1 MPPENINEKAPVLPY
16 LSLPNIRHH
25 LKGKIHPTKT
35 PAVIL
40 GMAGATLIA
49 LPDAAAHLA
58 GFSCWIIGNGL
69 WVVTGISEKDYHLI
83 AQFSFFF
90 LTALMGAVMLLASG
104 VI

>member
-16 LSLPNIRHH
+16 LSSLHIRHH
-25 LKGKIHPTKT
+25 LKGKLHPTKT
-35 PAVIL
+35 PAVLL
-40 GMAGATLIA
+40 GMAGAILIA
-49 LPDAAAHLA
+49 LPAATAHLA
-58 GFSCWIIGNGL
+58 GFSCWILGNGL
-69 WVVTGISEKDYHLI
+69 WVITGISEKDHHLI

>member
-16 LSLPNIRHH
+16 LSLPNIKHH
-25 LKGKIHPTKT
+25 LKSKVHPTKT

-58 GFSCWIIGNGL
+58 GFGCWIIANGL
-69 WVVTGISEKDYHLI
+69 WVRYGLKEKDWHIMIL
-83 AQFSFFF
+83 FSFYFM
-90 LTALMGAVMLLASG
+90 TALVG
-104 VI
+104 VVLIIE